1 MNISSFEIE
10 ENQLRCKAIIVG
22 DSGVGKTSIISRYL
36 RKYNSNEKPTIGAS
50 FTNKLE
56 IINDKRIVFEI
67 WDTAGQERFRSI
79 NTIFYQD
86 ASICILAYDI
96 TSQKS
101 FQNLKDYWYKAV
113 LDQASGDI
121 IFHVVGNKIDLFANE
136 KVDRKEV
143 EEFGNNIGAEISY
156 ISTKEETNTYV
167 DALFQKIGK
176 KFLESDIF
184 KVSEISLQLKK
195 SEKVKLKKKG
205 KKDKKCC

>member
-56 IINDKRIVFEI
+56 IIDDKRIVFEI

-121 IFHVVGNKIDLFANE
+121 IFHVANLTDL
-136 KVDRKEV
+136 
-143 EEFGNNIGAEISY
+143 G
-156 ISTKEETNTYV
+156 
-167 DALFQKIGK
+167 
-176 KFLESDIF
+176 
-184 KVSEISLQLKK
+184 
-195 SEKVKLKKKG
+195 
-205 KKDKKCC
+205 

>member
-56 IINDKRIVFEI
+56 IIDDKRIVFEI

-113 LDQASGDI
+113 LDQASGEI

-156 ISTKEETNTYV
+156 ISAKEETNTYV